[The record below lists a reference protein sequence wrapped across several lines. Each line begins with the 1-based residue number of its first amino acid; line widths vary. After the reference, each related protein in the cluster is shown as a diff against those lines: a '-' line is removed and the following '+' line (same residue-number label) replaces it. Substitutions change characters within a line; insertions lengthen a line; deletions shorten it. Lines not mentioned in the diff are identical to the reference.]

1 MKVLKTNYAP
11 IGLLLAA
18 ALAVPTLG
26 WASSTTTSSASD
38 SISTSVGSLSDSLKN
53 SSDSSSKKTEVAA
66 GDYRVVEVVAVA
78 ERPGQLRLTLAAV
91 QDDEQPRLYLY
102 LPETTV
108 TQAGVDTGQTLTAL
122 ARPYGLAFAKAGAA
136 QPFYLLMRDE
146 WLQELPSHPIA
157 S

>member
-1 MKVLKTNYAP
+1 MRAFRQLCVSSSLLLT
-11 IGLLLAA
+11 LLAA
-18 ALAVPTLG
+18 PNLG
-26 WASSTTTSSASD
+26 WASSATSSASD
-38 SISTSVGSLSDSLKN
+38 SVSTSVGSLSDSLKN
-53 SSDSSSKKTEVAA
+53 SSDSSSKTEVAA

-108 TQAGVDTGQTLTAL
+108 TQAGVDTGQTLTAQ